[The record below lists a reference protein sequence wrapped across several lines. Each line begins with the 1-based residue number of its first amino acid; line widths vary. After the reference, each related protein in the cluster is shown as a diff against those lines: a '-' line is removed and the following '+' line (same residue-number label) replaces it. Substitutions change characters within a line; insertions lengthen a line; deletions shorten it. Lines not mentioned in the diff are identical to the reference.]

1 MRLLLVDL
9 IFAVWSLAAL
19 WQPALASALLLWVD
33 IMAPLELA
41 YSTGAQPLSTWAL
54 GVMLVSFAV
63 NVAFRGFRPRITY
76 FFWMWLLFFGWACV
90 CTWVS
95 PFPQST
101 DGLIRILKYQAP
113 LLLISM
119 SARTIKDARFLAY
132 LLAVSL
138 GVWGAKIG
146 AGCLLH
152 GMNNY
157 MHIEGT
163 QMGDNNFLSA
173 GVVSILPILLY
184 AATDYSGRYK
194 LAVRFAWGIGLLL
207 CLATVIFSNSRGA
220 ALGVLGNVVIY
231 LALISKKKLRD
242 IALVA
247 LVGGAVLMVLP
258 QSFWNRMNTLQ
269 DVGTDKAESSAR
281 ERLLLV
287 KSTFRAVNDYPVF
300 GVGPYSWVVV
310 SNYYTGLQTS
320 MQPHNIWLKCS
331 VELGYPGLLIFISL
345 ILGTIIR
352 LLRVR
357 NQAYQA
363 GQIRTGKLA
372 LALAS
377 CQIGYI
383 ISLTFLS
390 NYDLEFQWA
399 WLAVGNAF
407 VGIWKTNRSALQTRA
422 LKKGRTRSEPAEPD
436 STPEPPALGDSNQYQ
451 SDKGNPA

>member
-1 MRLLLVDL
+1 MRLLIVDL
-9 IFAVWSLAAL
+9 VFAVWSLAAL
-19 WQPALASALLLWVD
+19 WQPALACGLLLWVD

-41 YSTGAQPLSTWAL
+41 YSTGAHPLSTWAL

-76 FFWMWLLFFGWACV
+76 FFWMWLLFFGWACI

-95 PFPQST
+95 PFAESKA
-101 DGLIRILKYQAP
+101 GLITILKYQAP
-113 LLLISM
+113 LLLVSM
-119 SARTIKDARFLAY
+119 AARTLKDTRFLVY
-132 LLAVSL
+132 TLAASL
-138 GVWGAKIG
+138 GVWGAQIG
-146 AGCLLH
+146 LGCMLH

-157 MHIEGT
+157 MRIQGT

-184 AATDYSGRYK
+184 AATDYSGRFK
-194 LAVRFAWGIGLLL
+194 LAIRIGWGIGLFL
-207 CLATVIFSNSRGA
+207 CLATVVFSNSRGA
-220 ALGVLGNVVIY
+220 ALGVLGNITIY
-231 LALISKKKLRD
+231 LILISKRKVRD
-242 IALVA
+242 IALVI

-258 QSFWNRMNTLQ
+258 QSFWNRMHTLQ
-269 DVGTDKAESSAR
+269 DVGTDRAEGSAR

-310 SNYYTGLQTS
+310 SNFYTGLQTS
-320 MQPHNIWLKCS
+320 MQPHNIWLKCA
-331 VELGYPGLLIFISL
+331 VELGYPGLLIFISI

-357 NQAYQA
+357 NQAYRA

-383 ISLTFLS
+383 VSLTFLS

-407 VGIWKTNRSALQTRA
+407 VSVWKTNRSSLPAHK
-422 LKKGRTRSEPAEPD
+422 LKKGRTRSSQAEPD
-436 STPEPPALGDSNQYQ
+436 PSPEPPVPGGSEAGL
-451 SDKGNPA
+451 KR